1 MLVVSYV
8 LLQTEVVKRRKHYRI
23 NEKILVV
30 ADRPEVA
37 KAMALGFDNMVAD
50 MMWIRGIQYFGG
62 NFSSLKDPE
71 KRSGFINLF
80 DAMTALDSRF
90 VAAWKFG
97 GFVFNESCSS
107 PKKAVEFLLKGA
119 EANPDNWELLFDA
132 GFISFYTLED
142 HETAKKAFLAACDR
156 GAPEYVRRLAFEMDF
171 QSGKFLVA
179 WHQYAEHA
187 TQSRERGDTISE
199 EIALAKLDQIYLMEV
214 TKHLEN
220 ATTLYREKNNNQY
233 PGAEMSE
240 LIETGALQQAIKDHL
255 DEVLEAEGQASRDSQ
270 MGVFELLTEGTK
282 DVRRLLYDRTGESPL
297 RLWLQV
303 PGADNVTVT
312 TIESRATLAALQKQ
326 QLDLFNDPQ
335 MGYVSHYENVE
346 PGLPLESLDDLF
358 EQEWMQLDKPPED
371 PLGGEYVYDPV
382 KRQVVVQNMRW

>member
-1 MLVVSYV
+1 MLRLIGTVCLVMLVVSYV

-142 HETAKKAFLAACDR
+142 HETAKKAFLAACGLTR
-156 GAPEYVRRLAFEMDF
+156 ASTAQSPSRRMRRA
-171 QSGKFLVA
+171 
-179 WHQYAEHA
+179 YAV
-187 TQSRERGDTISE
+187 SS
-199 EIALAKLDQIYLMEV
+199 LK
-214 TKHLEN
+214 
-220 ATTLYREKNNNQY
+220 
-233 PGAEMSE
+233 
-240 LIETGALQQAIKDHL
+240 
-255 DEVLEAEGQASRDSQ
+255 
-270 MGVFELLTEGTK
+270 
-282 DVRRLLYDRTGESPL
+282 
-297 RLWLQV
+297 RLW
-303 PGADNVTVT
+303 
-312 TIESRATLAALQKQ
+312 AALSPSCAP
-326 QLDLFNDPQ
+326 LISAPIRPAAP
-335 MGYVSHYENVE
+335 VAARHT
-346 PGLPLESLDDLF
+346 LPAA
-358 EQEWMQLDKPPED
+358 P
-371 PLGGEYVYDPV
+371 
-382 KRQVVVQNMRW
+382 RHRRC